1 MNKQALD
8 QVKTFIYGMS
18 DDGLDPKYIFK
29 KLSKFNN
36 KEKTTNFKDEQRV
49 EQTLHQRRYAA
60 DK

>member
-8 QVKTFIYGMS
+8 QVKTFIYRMS
-18 DDGLDPKYIFK
+18 DDGLDSKYIFK

-36 KEKTTNFKDEQRV
+36 KEKITNFKNEQRF